1 MIVLQSQI
9 NEEVCVTFLCNGI
22 MQSLDLSLKINIKIY
37 FNLIL
42 FVFFHLLLVMLNR
55 FLYQIYIFMLFA
67 SSRKVL
73 KGGGGDGL
81 NFQDWGGGLNM
92 FKTAASSSWEYF
104 CWVDTTQLH
113 AIFSYLNI
121 VVMIYIFIFD
131 SDHRE
136 FYNYQFSGSYEQKIY
151 VD

>member
-1 MIVLQSQI
+1 
-9 NEEVCVTFLCNGI
+9 
-22 MQSLDLSLKINIKIY
+22 
-37 FNLIL
+37 
-42 FVFFHLLLVMLNR
+42 
-55 FLYQIYIFMLFA
+55 MLFA

-92 FKTAASSSWEYF
+92 FKTAASSCWEYF
-104 CWVDTTQLH
+104 CWVDTTLLH

-136 FYNYQFSGSYEQKIY
+136 FYNY
-151 VD
+151 